1 MDVVR
6 GKVLGI
12 GDASGM
18 FPIDEK
24 TGDFSQ
30 PFLKQFASLD
40 DVKRYPWKIVD
51 ILPKVLK
58 AGNHAGTLTE
68 EGARL
73 LDVSGHLQAGSMM
86 APPEGDAGTGMVC
99 TNSVHKR
106 TGNISV
112 GTSAF
117 SMLVLDKPL
126 KKVYRDIDMVKTPD
140 GTPVAMVHTNN
151 CASDLDAW
159 VSLFMQFASSIG
171 IDLSSSQL
179 YETLFSATK
188 QADPDAGGLLNF
200 NYLSGE
206 HITKVQAGRPLFVR
220 TENSNFSLANF
231 MQVQLYSAFA
241 PLKIGMDFL
250 KNEEKITMD
259 VLIAHGGL
267 FNTPVIA

>member
-1 MDVVR
+1 
-6 GKVLGI
+6 
-12 GDASGM
+12 
-18 FPIDEK
+18 
-24 TGDFSQ
+24 
-30 PFLKQFASLD
+30 
-40 DVKRYPWKIVD
+40 
-51 ILPKVLK
+51 
-58 AGNHAGTLTE
+58 
-68 EGARL
+68 
-73 LDVSGHLQAGSMM
+73 
-86 APPEGDAGTGMVC
+86 MV
-99 TNSVHKR
+99 T
-106 TGNISV
+106 
-112 GTSAF
+112 
-117 SMLVLDKPL
+117 
-126 KKVYRDIDMVKTPD
+126 TPD

-231 MQVQLYSAFA
+231 MQVQPCVTFGRFYSAFA

-259 VLIAHGGL
+259 VLIAFVH
-267 FNTPVIA
+267 TIPVCNCATSSRQRLKYAY